1 MAKAKPK
8 PGPKKVKRNLDARP
22 DTVDFRDQMFVA
34 TLVEVPV
41 EIPVEKYL
49 ASYRKATRRD
59 LPILNQGNEGACTG
73 FGLAAVCNYLLGT
86 RVVRPWKDPVSPR
99 MLYEN
104 ARRYDEWQG
113 EDYDG
118 SSARG
123 AMKGWHRHG
132 VCAEMC
138 WPYKLGPKEREGLTN
153 ERALDAARRP
163 LGAYFRVNH
172 RDLVAMHAAIAETGI
187 LFVTANV
194 HDGWDGV
201 GKNGLITYDEGTT
214 GGHAFAIVGYDEYGF
229 WLQNSWGPKW
239 GKNGFGRMGYEDW
252 LANGY
257 DVWVARLGAPI
268 YIEGKRNLGIMQG
281 ALQTSQFSFQEVR
294 RHIIS
299 IGNDGK
305 LRSTGTYGTT
315 PAEIDDLFN
324 VAIPEVTKNWKKP
337 RILLY
342 AHGGLVEEDAAVQR
356 VQDYLEPMLAAEI
369 YPVAFSWKSDFW
381 TTIKNLLEDCA
392 KRRRPAEL
400 ATGDKDFLWDRIDDT
415 LERLSRILRG
425 HRIWEEMKENAL
437 RSSMKSNGGARL
449 VAEKL
454 AGSASSKLEVHI
466 AAHSAGSIFMA
477 PFIDLLS
484 SKSAIDPDSL
494 LEATGAKWDAAQ
506 GLGVPIKTCTL
517 WAPACTTKLFHA
529 AYMPAIKEKRIA
541 STALF
546 TLSEGAE
553 QDDHCANIYH
563 KSLLYLVSNA
573 LEDKARKFFAR
584 DGEAILGMD
593 KFIEQDA
600 ALTKAIASKL
610 IDHVVAPNS
619 IEPGKIDASCA
630 TTHGAFDDDKPTLL
644 ATLARIRSAKSS
656 SAEFS
661 FGRSA
666 RSAREKRHELITRLR
681 EM

>member
-1 MAKAKPK
+1 MAKASKSPSKKPR
-8 PGPKKVKRNLDARP
+8 RNLDARP

-41 EIPVEKYL
+41 VLTVERYL
-49 ASYRKATRRD
+49 ESYRRHTRRNVH
-59 LPILNQGNEGACTG
+59 ILNQGNEGACTG

-86 RVVRPWKDPVSPR
+86 RVSRPVKEPVSPR
-99 MLYEN
+99 MFYEN

-113 EDYDG
+113 DDYDG

-132 VCAEMC
+132 ICSETA
-138 WPYKLGPKEREGLTN
+138 WPYKLSPKEKEGLTN
-153 ERALDAARRP
+153 ERALDAAKRP

-187 LFVTANV
+187 LYATANV

-201 GKNGLITYDEGTT
+201 SKNGIIPLEEGTT

-229 WLQNSWGPKW
+229 WIQNSWGPGW
-239 GKNGFGRMGYEDW
+239 GKNGFARIGYEDW

-257 DVWVARLGAPI
+257 DVWVARLGAPMI
-268 YIEGKRNLGIMQG
+268 IEGKQNLGVTQG
-281 ALQTSQFSFQEVR
+281 ALQTAQFSFQEIR
-294 RHIIS
+294 RHVVS

-315 PAEIDDLFN
+315 PADVDEIFN
-324 VAIPEVTKNWKKP
+324 SAIPEATKNWKKP
-337 RILLY
+337 RVLLY
-342 AHGGLVEEDAAVQR
+342 AHGGLVDEDGAVQR

-369 YPVAFSWKSDFW
+369 YPVAFVWKTDFW
-381 TTIKNLLEDCA
+381 TTIKNMLEDCA

-415 LERLSRILRG
+415 LERLARISRG
-425 HRIWEEMKENAL
+425 HKIWEEMKENAL
-437 RSSMKSNGGARL
+437 RASMKSHGGARL
-449 VAEKL
+449 VAQKL
-454 AGSASSKLEVHI
+454 AASAAANKFEVHL

-477 PFIDLLS
+477 PLIDLLS
-484 SKSAIDPDSL
+484 AKGAIDPDSL
-494 LEATGAKWDAAQ
+494 LKATGARWEAAQ
-506 GLGVPIKTCTL
+506 GLGLPIQSCTL

-529 AYMPAIKEKRIA
+529 AYMPAIQQKRIA
-541 STALF
+541 STSLF

-573 LEDKARKFFAR
+573 LEDKPRKFFTK
-584 DGEAILGMD
+584 DGEPILGMD
-593 KFIEQDA
+593 KFIEQDPK
-600 ALTKAIASKL
+600 LMQAIAKKL
-610 IDHVVAPNS
+610 IDRVVAPNS

-630 TTHGAFDDDKPTLL
+630 TAHGAFDDDKPTLK
-644 ATLARIRSAKSS
+644 ATLGRIHGKKSS
-656 SAEFS
+656 TSDFS
-661 FGRSA
+661 FARSA
-666 RSAREKRHELITRLR
+666 RSARENRNALISRLR
-681 EM
+681 DL

>member
-1 MAKAKPK
+1 MAKARKSPS
-8 PGPKKVKRNLDARP
+8 KKERRNLDARP
-22 DTVDFRDQMFVA
+22 DTIDFRDQMFVA

-41 EIPVEKYL
+41 ELTVERYL
-49 ASYRKATRRD
+49 QSYRRYTRRD
-59 LPILNQGNEGACTG
+59 VPILNQGNEGACTG

-86 RVVRPWKDPVSPR
+86 RASRPVKDPVSPR

-113 EDYDG
+113 DDYDG

-132 VCAEMC
+132 VCSEAC
-138 WPYKLGPKEREGLTN
+138 WPYQLTAREREGLTN
-153 ERALDAARRP
+153 ERALDAAKRP

-187 LFVTANV
+187 LYATANV

-201 GKNGLITYDEGTT
+201 GKDGLIPFDEGTT
-214 GGHAFAIVGYDEYGF
+214 GGHAFAIVGFDEYGL
-229 WLQNSWGPKW
+229 WIQNSWGPNW
-239 GKNGFGRMGYEDW
+239 GRNGFGRISYEDW

-257 DVWVARLGAPI
+257 DVWVARLGVPMI
-268 YIEGKRNLGIMQG
+268 IEGKRNLGIMQG
-281 ALQTSQFSFQEVR
+281 ALETAQFSFQEVR
-294 RHIIS
+294 RHVVS

-305 LRSTGTYGTT
+305 LRTSGTYGTT
-315 PAEIDDLFN
+315 PEEVDDLFN
-324 VAIPEVTKNWKKP
+324 VAIPEATKNWKKP

-342 AHGGLVEEDAAVQR
+342 AHGGLVDEDGAVQR
-356 VQDYLEPMLAAEI
+356 VQDYLEPMLAEEI
-369 YPVAFSWKSDFW
+369 YPVAFIWKTDFW

-415 LERLSRILRG
+415 LERLARILRG

-437 RSSMKSNGGARL
+437 RSSMKSDGGARL
-449 VAEKL
+449 VARKL
-454 AGSASSKLEVHI
+454 AASAAANNLEVHI

-484 SKSAIDPDSL
+484 AKGAIDPDSL
-494 LEATGAKWDAAQ
+494 LKATGEKWDAAQ
-506 GLGVPIKTCTL
+506 GHGVPISTCTL
-517 WAPACTTKLFHA
+517 WAPACTTRLFHA
-529 AYMPAIKEKRIA
+529 AYMPAIRDKRIG

-546 TLSEGAE
+546 TLSDGAE

-573 LEDKARKFFAR
+573 LEDKPRKFFTK
-584 DGEAILGMD
+584 DGEPILGMD
-593 KFIEQDA
+593 KFIDQDKV
-600 ALTKAIASKL
+600 LSQAIASQL
-610 IDHVVAPNS
+610 IDQVVAPNS
-619 IEPGKIDASCA
+619 VEPGKIDASCA
-630 TTHGAFDDDKPTLL
+630 TAHGAFDDDKPTLM
-644 ATLARIRSAKSS
+644 ATLGRIRGTKSS
-656 SAEFS
+656 SSAFS

-666 RSAREKRHELITRLR
+666 RSARENRNALIVRLR
-681 EM
+681 ES